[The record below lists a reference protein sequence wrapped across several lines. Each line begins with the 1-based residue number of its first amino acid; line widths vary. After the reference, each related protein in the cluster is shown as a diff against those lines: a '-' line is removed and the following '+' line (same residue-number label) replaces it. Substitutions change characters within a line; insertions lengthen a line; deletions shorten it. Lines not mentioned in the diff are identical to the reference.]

1 MTMREAANLLA
12 GLIFGLG
19 LLISGMANPAKVQNF
34 LDLAGSFDPSLLFVM
49 AGAVV
54 VTLVGYRLVLRRPSP
69 LLAEQ
74 FHFPAVKDIDARL
87 VSGAALFGI
96 GWGLSGFCPGPAI
109 TSLALLAKG
118 TLVFVP
124 AMFAG
129 IALARLVIRAR
140 ALEAQALAP
149 SE

>member
-1 MTMREAANLLA
+1 MRSIANLLA

-34 LDLAGSFDPSLLFVM
+34 LDLAGTFDPSLIFVM
-49 AGAVV
+49 AGAVM
-54 VTLVGYRLVLRRPSP
+54 VTFASYRLVLRRPRP
-69 LLAEQ
+69 VLAER
-74 FHFPAVKDIDARL
+74 FYLPTAKDIDARL
-87 VSGAALFGI
+87 IGGAALFGI

-109 TSLALLAKG
+109 VSLPLLATG

-124 AMFAG
+124 AMLAG
-129 IALARLVIRAR
+129 IAVARLLMPGKAPRAGPV
-140 ALEAQALAP
+140 AQ